1 MKERILIV
9 EDDPDTLEM
18 LASYFRRFDYQV
30 VTAPFGQSAVDQA
43 TAYPPQLIILD
54 IRLPDID
61 GYEVCRRLRQ
71 QERTRHVP
79 VIFLTEKRERE
90 SKIAGLELGAED
102 YITKP
107 FDIHEL
113 RLRVENAL
121 RRASLLPLTHPVTGL
136 AGRQLLLE
144 HLRGLPS
151 PDNWAMLSLEI
162 EGLEAFSDQYGFV
175 ARDDLLRAVNA
186 TATSALD
193 ALGLAGHFLAHPQE
207 EQFILLVPQ
216 ERAGD
221 CLRMLG
227 QRLPSALATFYP
239 FHARQAGTLP
249 PLQLFA
255 RTTSVAGM
263 PLDDWQTF
271 IAFLE
276 SLSRRPLTLYIEAK

>member
-18 LASYFRRFDYQV
+18 LASYFRRFEYQV
-30 VTAPFGQSAVDQA
+30 VTAPFGQSAIDQA
-43 TAYPPQLIILD
+43 TAHPPHLVILD
-54 IRLPDID
+54 IRLPDVD

-71 QERTRHVP
+71 QERTRYVP
-79 VIFLTEKRERE
+79 IIFLTEKRERE

-151 PDNWAMLSLEI
+151 PAGWTLLSLEL
-162 EGLEAFSDQYGFV
+162 EGLDAFSNQYGFV

-186 TATSALD
+186 TASSVME
-193 ALGLAGHFLAHPQE
+193 ALGLAGRFLAHPLE

-216 ERAGD
+216 ERAEE
-221 CLRMLG
+221 CLDLLS
-227 QRLPSALATFYP
+227 QRLPPALDTFYP
-239 FHARQAGTLP
+239 FQARQAGAPSLLHAFVRTA
-249 PLQLFA
+249 PL
-255 RTTSVAGM
+255 AGV
-263 PLDDWQTF
+263 PLDDWQSLA
-271 IAFLE
+271 AFLE
-276 SLSRRPLTLYIEAK
+276 ALPRRPLNPA

>member
-18 LASYFRRFDYQV
+18 LASYFRRFEYQV
-30 VTAPFGQSAVDQA
+30 VTAPFGQSAIDQA
-43 TAYPPQLIILD
+43 TAHPPQLVILD
-54 IRLPDID
+54 IRLPDVD

-79 VIFLTEKRERE
+79 IIFLTEKRERE
-90 SKIAGLELGAED
+90 SKITGLELGAED

-144 HLRGLPS
+144 HLRSLSSLAGWTL
-151 PDNWAMLSLEI
+151 LSLEL
-162 EGLEAFSDQYGFV
+162 EGLDAFSDQYGFV
-175 ARDDLLRAVNA
+175 ARDDLLRAVNT
-186 TATSALD
+186 TASSIME
-193 ALGLAGHFLAHPQE
+193 ALGLAGHFLAHPLE

-216 ERAGD
+216 ERAEE
-221 CLRMLG
+221 CLGMLR
-227 QRLPSALATFYP
+227 QRLPPALDTFYP
-239 FHARQAGTLP
+239 FQARQAGAPSLLHAFVRTA
-249 PLQLFA
+249 PL
-255 RTTSVAGM
+255 AGV
-263 PLDDWQTF
+263 PLDDWQSLA
-271 IAFLE
+271 AFLE
-276 SLSRRPLTLYIEAK
+276 SLPRRPLNPA